1 MNEVM
6 NKNNARPRPP
16 DLNDLN
22 NKIDLYIVD
31 YPAKLAKKDF
41 ISFMGNP
48 EDKDLEKP
56 NMPIRK
62 FDNWLRTGVR
72 KYGCDGTV
80 YRSKRVLNHRI
91 SILGKDCDR
100 NTKENLRPVHDEHAL
115 PVNLRSKILYNKN
128 KKEDLSFNEICEFI
142 FLTQVTVCVTE
153 KAALDQEGVCDNDSL
168 SKPRK
173 IGKRSIKWREDH
185 PNIESNYRKGRPF
198 NGPFQVSFINL
209 DGNPISFDEIPVF
222 SRYIGTDIEINRY
235 DEEIDGFKSVNVHNY
250 KMKDHFEYM
259 RNMYPEVLEKI
270 EGLN

>member
-1 MNEVM
+1 M
-6 NKNNARPRPP
+6 
-16 DLNDLN
+16 
-22 NKIDLYIVD
+22 
-31 YPAKLAKKDF
+31 
-41 ISFMGNP
+41 
-48 EDKDLEKP
+48 
-56 NMPIRK
+56 
-62 FDNWLRTGVR
+62 
-72 KYGCDGTV
+72 
-80 YRSKRVLNHRI
+80 
-91 SILGKDCDR
+91 
-100 NTKENLRPVHDEHAL
+100 
-115 PVNLRSKILYNKN
+115 
-128 KKEDLSFNEICEFI
+128 
-142 FLTQVTVCVTE
+142 TE